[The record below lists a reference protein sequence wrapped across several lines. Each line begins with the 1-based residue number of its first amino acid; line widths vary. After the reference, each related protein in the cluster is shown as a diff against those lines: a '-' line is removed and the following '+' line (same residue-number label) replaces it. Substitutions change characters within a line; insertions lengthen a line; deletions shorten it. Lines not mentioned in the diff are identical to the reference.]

1 MKVYVF
7 GNEYEVGDK
16 RAIEVAKEL
25 DDSVEGISFVF
36 VRPNEDLPF
45 VDERHVVILD
55 TVQGIQAVTLLER
68 HNRQVDLGPSRG
80 SARLRSG
87 LSAEVSEEAEQAGL
101 GASSLACSSGARKSS
116 WPPISSPSVGVWPM
130 SVS

>member
-7 GNEYEVGDK
+7 GNEYVVGDK

-36 VRPNEDLPF
+36 VRPNEDLPL

-55 TVQGIQAVTLLER
+55 TVQTIQDVTLLER

-101 GASSLACSSGARKSS
+101 GASSLACSSGVRKSS
-116 WPPISSPSVGVWPM
+116 WPPISSPSVGVCPM

>member
-7 GNEYEVGDK
+7 GNEYVVGDK

-55 TVQGIQAVTLLER
+55 TVQGIQDVTLLER
-68 HNRQVDLGPSRG
+68 
-80 SARLRSG
+80 
-87 LSAEVSEEAEQAGL
+87 E
-101 GASSLACSSGARKSS
+101 
-116 WPPISSPSVGVWPM
+116 
-130 SVS
+130 